1 MPHVEQELL
10 TLPEHLISTTVF
22 SVVRVAQSV
31 VFCGM
36 FCRSFFVLLAIVLS
50 VLLWFA
56 TSDYPFGTF
65 NHFFIEILKEYQYI
79 HVYTSCI
86 TTYELFKSY
95 VFKTSSRFFS
105 YFQRVK
111 LFRRNVVKEKEAM
124 GLTESACTSPQ
135 STLISV
141 HRSRIVE
148 VNIKYFKDWRCA
160 VRFTESA
167 SLGFSHLIFYIEQ
180 NNIIWFGNAIRILL
194 KIL

>member
-50 VLLWFA
+50 VLLWFT

-65 NHFFIEILKEYQYI
+65 NHFFSELLKEYRIYI
-79 HVYTSCI
+79 CI
-86 TTYELFKSY
+86 YFLYHHIWTLKSY

-194 KIL
+194 

>member
-50 VLLWFA
+50 VLLWFT

-86 TTYELFKSY
+86 TTYQLFKSY

-148 VNIKYFKDWRCA
+148 VNIK
-160 VRFTESA
+160 
-167 SLGFSHLIFYIEQ
+167 
-180 NNIIWFGNAIRILL
+180 
-194 KIL
+194 